1 MSHVYVVL
9 FLLLHF
15 WLERKDNK
23 IKGPC
28 KERKQILISNMK
40 MNTTR
45 KKKKKICRGILNAS
59 IGMIVYTI
67 HLKLGILKQGANR
80 RPIRKIY

>member
-1 MSHVYVVL
+1 VSHVYVVL

-45 KKKKKICRGILNAS
+45 KKKKKNL
-59 IGMIVYTI
+59 
-67 HLKLGILKQGANR
+67 
-80 RPIRKIY
+80 